1 MCPVFSLAHV
11 GALDNT
17 ALLFQLPFL
26 CPLFSSITLV
36 VLICG
41 LISYLN
47 FSLSLS
53 QNVILCTERHRSR
66 TGAWLYGPVRLLH
79 AMQPCPSPAYP
90 PPPISTVWRDSSS
103 MLHSFISLF
112 VCCQPLPIY
121 RQSVFLFIAIIFF
134 FFFCF
139 FC

>member
-41 LISYLN
+41 LISYQLL
-47 FSLSLS
+47 SLSLS
-53 QNVILCTERHRSR
+53 L
-66 TGAWLYGPVRLLH
+66 
-79 AMQPCPSPAYP
+79 
-90 PPPISTVWRDSSS
+90 
-103 MLHSFISLF
+103 SLF
-112 VCCQPLPIY
+112 LSFSKCHFVHREDWCLAVWASTASSCY
-121 RQSVFLFIAIIFF
+121 AAMSVARLSTAADKHRLA
-134 FFFCF
+134 
-139 FC
+139 